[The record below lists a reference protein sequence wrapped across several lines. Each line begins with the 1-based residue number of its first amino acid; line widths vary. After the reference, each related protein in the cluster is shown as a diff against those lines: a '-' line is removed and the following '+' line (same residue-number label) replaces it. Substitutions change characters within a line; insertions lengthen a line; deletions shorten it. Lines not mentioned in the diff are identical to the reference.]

1 MDAHAQELLHRSLLG
16 EAIDQLEGVAV
27 FVWNEERHYVAV
39 NDYACRLVG
48 LDRNQLLGMPVG
60 DLSPD
65 QARGDLERTRQAPVT
80 VGASSFTKRDGEV
93 VDLEWTTVRTR
104 VAGLAYMVSICRRVN

>member
-1 MDAHAQELLHRSLLG
+1 MDPHAQELLHRSLLG

-48 LDRNQLLGMPVG
+48 LGRTELIGLPVG
-60 DLSPD
+60 GLSPD
-65 QARGDLERTRQAPVT
+65 DARGDLERTRQNAVT
-80 VGASSFTKRDGEV
+80 VGASSFTRPDGEEV
-93 VDLEWTTVRTR
+93 ELEWTTVRTR